1 MDGVDRVHSV
11 RLPIAS
17 LILGGLSCI
26 GMLASI
32 WLIFFYTPIDALQG
46 VTQRIFYFHVPTAWV
61 GMLGF
66 VVMTVTGIIYLIR
79 PDERL
84 DWIARASGEVG
95 AVFLTFLLITG
106 SLWGKPIW
114 GAWWVWDPKLT
125 AALILWFMFIG
136 YLMLRSY
143 MGHTSESAR
152 LGAVWSIVGVIDV
165 PIIYFSVL
173 LLEVSHVQVDHSRAW
188 AGNRFRRRAVVWR
201 SSSHRSRQSVGSRRT
216 AGAAANPGDQG
227 QDQSTGGQAASRH
240 RRCRTSAPTSSEPTT
255 TPALRRL
262 TLTSRNST
270 RRPRISSTC

>member
-1 MDGVDRVHSV
+1 MALTHQATDIISSTEEHVDRINRGYPVNV
-11 RLPIAS
+11 LIAS

-32 WLIFFYTPIDALQG
+32 WLIFFYTPVDALQG

-61 GMLGF
+61 GMLAF
-66 VVMTVTGIIYLIR
+66 VVMTVVSIIYLIR

-84 DWIARASGEVG
+84 DWMARASGEVG

-143 MGHTSESAR
+143 MGRTNESAR
-152 LGAVWSIVGVIDV
+152 VGAVWSVVGVIDV
-165 PIIYFSVL
+165 PIIYCSVL
-173 LLEVSHVQVDHSRAW
+173 WWRGQHPGPQITSGGGLPPAAILTLIVSLATFTLLYCSLM
-188 AGNRFRRRAVVWR
+188 AVVYQLQYLQTQVQR
-201 SSSHRSRQSVGSRRT
+201 
-216 AGAAANPGDQG
+216 
-227 QDQSTGGQAASRH
+227 
-240 RRCRTSAPTSSEPTT
+240 
-255 TPALRRL
+255 LRA
-262 TLTSRNST
+262 
-270 RRPRISSTC
+270 IVE

>member
-1 MDGVDRVHSV
+1 MALTNQATDIIPPSEGCVGSIKREHAAG
-11 RLPIAS
+11 LPIAS

-26 GMLASI
+26 GMLVSI
-32 WLIFFYTPIDALQG
+32 WLIFFYTPVDALQG

-61 GMLGF
+61 GMF
-66 VVMTVTGIIYLIR
+66 AFIVMTIAGIAYLVK

-95 AVFLTFLLITG
+95 AIFLTFLLITG

-143 MGHTSESAR
+143 MGRTPESAR
-152 LGAVWSIVGVIDV
+152 VGAVWSVVGVLDV

-173 LLEVSHVQVDHSRAW
+173 W
-188 AGNRFRRRAVVWR
+188 WR
-201 SSSHRSRQSVGSRRT
+201 GQHPGPQITSDG
-216 AGAAANPGDQG
+216 GLPPAAI
-227 QDQSTGGQAASRH
+227 
-240 RRCRTSAPTSSEPTT
+240 
-255 TPALRRL
+255 L
-262 TLTSRNST
+262 TLIVSLVTFTLLYCFLMVLVYQLQRLQT
-270 RRPRISSTC
+270 RAQQLRAIVE

>member
-1 MDGVDRVHSV
+1 MALTKQATGIASSTEERTDDVDRGSPA
-11 RLPIAS
+11 RLPIAAS

-61 GMLGF
+61 GMFAF
-66 VVMTVTGIIYLIR
+66 VVMTIAGIVYLIK

-84 DWIARASGEVG
+84 DWIARASGEIG

-143 MGHTSESAR
+143 MGRTPESAR
-152 LGAVWSIVGVIDV
+152 IGAVWSVVGVIDV

-173 LLEVSHVQVDHSRAW
+173 WWRGQHPGPQITSDGGLPPA
-188 AGNRFRRRAVVWR
+188 AV
-201 SSSHRSRQSVGSRRT
+201 
-216 AGAAANPGDQG
+216 
-227 QDQSTGGQAASRH
+227 
-240 RRCRTSAPTSSEPTT
+240 
-255 TPALRRL
+255 L
-262 TLTSRNST
+262 TLMVSLATFTLLYCFLMVLVYQLQHLQTQAQRL
-270 RRPRISSTC
+270 RAIVE

>member
-1 MDGVDRVHSV
+1 MALTHQATDIISSNEEHVDCNNRGYPVHI
-11 RLPIAS
+11 LIAS

-26 GMLASI
+26 GMLASV

-61 GMLGF
+61 GMLAF
-66 VVMTVTGIIYLIR
+66 VVMTVVSIIYLIR

-143 MGHTSESAR
+143 MGRTTASAR
-152 LGAVWSIVGVIDV
+152 VGAVWSIVGVIDV

-173 LLEVSHVQVDHSRAW
+173 W
-188 AGNRFRRRAVVWR
+188 WR
-201 SSSHRSRQSVGSRRT
+201 GQHPGPQITSG
-216 AGAAANPGDQG
+216 GGLPPAAI
-227 QDQSTGGQAASRH
+227 
-240 RRCRTSAPTSSEPTT
+240 
-255 TPALRRL
+255 L
-262 TLTSRNST
+262 TLIVSLATFTLLYCSLMVVVYQLQYLQTQAQRL
-270 RRPRISSTC
+270 RAIVE